1 MNSNYLQ
8 LLFNDIKKLWKGL
21 NVPQRFGLI
30 VLLLATVVLS
40 TLFIVKSF
48 EPDLTVLYSDLS
60 EADVLNITENIKKN
74 GYSFKLTDDKKTIL
88 VPADQKDAMRVYV
101 AENDLIQNSNPGF
114 ELLDNMQLGSTDF
127 KNNLTKQRIFQGEL
141 TRSIEKMEGIKSVR
155 VQLAQPERTIFEDK
169 DEIPSASV
177 MLILD
182 PGYKL
187 KSSQVKAIKNLV
199 AYSVPR
205 LTPEKVFITDQFGNS
220 LSDETS
226 KNSNDME
233 SFKAG
238 VEKETAKKITTVL
251 EEIVGRGNVSVQV
264 NADIDFN
271 SAKSTIERY
280 IPLDEKGEGV
290 LTSTQSEVENYENPN
305 SQNAQSPQNPNS
317 GVPNKNLNYAKEKS
331 STSYSVSKEIKHIVY
346 APGTIKRLTIA
357 VAVNKILTKPEKE
370 ELQNLVLSAAGVDY
384 ERGDVITVSG
394 LQFEG
399 LAQDKK
405 TQEELAQKNAKES
418 MFEYIAVKLGPSLVI
433 LILGLVGLTLLKNLV
448 SRLPHYD
455 VKQNILEDL
464 EEDEEDD
471 LALEPTGQEDDLAD
485 KIKKLGGFN
494 SFDSAYSGYSGFSLE
509 DDTQATY
516 KDIEISKQ
524 EQSINTLN
532 EAILADPEAAAK
544 VLMSYIKE

>member
-1 MNSNYLQ
+1 MNSSYFQ
-8 LLFNDIKKLWKGL
+8 LLFNDMKKLWKGL

-30 VLLLATVVLS
+30 VLLLATIILS
-40 TLFIVKSF
+40 TIFIVKSF
-48 EPDLTVLYSDLS
+48 EPDLTVLYSDLAES
-60 EADVLNITENIKKN
+60 DVATITENLKKN
-74 GYSFKLTDDKKTIL
+74 GYSYKISDDKKTIL
-88 VPADQKDAMRVYV
+88 VPASQKDEMRLYV

-141 TRSIEKMEGIKSVR
+141 TRSIEKMEGVKSVR
-155 VQLAQPERTIFEDK
+155 VQLAQPERSIFEDK

-182 PGYKL
+182 SGYKL

-238 VEKETAKKITTVL
+238 VEKDTAKKITSVL

-271 SAKSTIERY
+271 SAKATIERY

-290 LTSTQSEVENYENPN
+290 LTSTQSEIENYENPN
-305 SQNAQSPQNPNS
+305 NNQAQQQPQNPNA
-317 GVPNKNLNYAKEKS
+317 GVPNKNLNYAKEKN
-331 STSYSVSKEIKHIVY
+331 STSYSVSKEVKHIVY
-346 APGTIKRLTIA
+346 APGTVKRLTIA
-357 VAVNKILTKPEKE
+357 VAVNKILTKAEKD

-384 ERGDVITVSG
+384 DRGDVITVSG
-394 LQFEG
+394 LQFE
-399 LAQDKK
+399 AISDDKK
-405 TQEELAQKNAKES
+405 KQEALAKKNAKDA
-418 MFEYIAVKLGPSLVI
+418 MFEYFAVKLGPSIVVLV
-433 LILGLVGLTLLKNLV
+433 LGLFAITLLKNLI
-448 SRLPHYD
+448 SRIPHYE
-455 VKQNILEDL
+455 VQQNILEDS
-464 EEDEEDD
+464 EEDD
-471 LALEPTGQEDDLAD
+471 DLAIGAPDDVEDTPLKLD
-485 KIKKLGGFN
+485 KLSGLL
-494 SFDSAYSGYSGFSLE
+494 DSGYPSLNFE
-509 DDTQATY
+509 TDDTQATLQ
-516 KDIEISKQ
+516 DIEISKQ

>member
-1 MNSNYLQ
+1 MNSNYFQ
-8 LLFNDIKKLWKGL
+8 LLLNDMKKLWKGL
-21 NVPQRFGLI
+21 NVPQRFALI

-40 TLFIVKSF
+40 TIFIVKSF
-48 EPDLTVLYSDLS
+48 EPDLTVLYSDLAES
-60 EADVLNITENIKKN
+60 DVATITENLKKN
-74 GYSFKLTDDKKTIL
+74 GYSYKLSDDKKTIL
-88 VPADQKDAMRVYV
+88 VPASQKDEMRLYV

-141 TRSIEKMEGIKSVR
+141 TRSIEKMEGVKSVR
-155 VQLAQPERTIFEDK
+155 VQLAQPERSIFEDK

-182 PGYKL
+182 SGYKL
-187 KSSQVKAIKNLV
+187 KASQVKAIKNLV

-238 VEKETAKKITTVL
+238 VEKDTAKKITSVL

-271 SAKSTIERY
+271 SAKATIERY

-290 LTSTQSEVENYENPN
+290 LTSTQSEIENYENPN
-305 SQNAQSPQNPNS
+305 NNNQAQQQPQNPNA
-317 GVPNKNLNYAKEKS
+317 GVPNKNLNYAKEKN
-331 STSYSVSKEIKHIVY
+331 STSYSVSKEVKHIVY
-346 APGTIKRLTIA
+346 APGTVKRLTIA
-357 VAVNKILTKPEKE
+357 VAVNKILTKAEKE

-384 ERGDVITVSG
+384 DRGDVITVSG
-394 LQFEG
+394 LQFE
-399 LAQDKK
+399 AIADDKK
-405 TQEELAQKNAKES
+405 KQEALAKKNAKDT
-418 MFEYIAVKLGPSLVI
+418 MFEYFAVKLGPSIVVLV
-433 LILGLVGLTLLKNLV
+433 LGLFAITLLKNLV

-455 VKQNILEDL
+455 VQQNILDEPDEDEDL
-464 EEDEEDD
+464 AIGAPDD
-471 LALEPTGQEDDLAD
+471 VDAPLKLD
-485 KIKKLGGFN
+485 KLGN
-494 SFDSAYSGYSGFSLE
+494 LLDSGYPSLNFDR
-509 DDTQATY
+509 DDTQATLQ
-516 KDIEISKQ
+516 DIEISKQ

>member
-1 MNSNYLQ
+1 MNSNYFH
-8 LLFNDIKKLWKGL
+8 LLFNDMKKLWKGL

-30 VLLLATVVLS
+30 VLLLVTVILS
-40 TLFIVKSF
+40 TFFIVKSF
-48 EPDLTVLYSDLS
+48 EPDLTVLYSDLA
-60 EADVLNITENIKKN
+60 EADVATITENLKKN

-88 VPADQKDAMRVYV
+88 VPASQKDEMRLYV

-141 TRSIEKMEGIKSVR
+141 TRSIEKMEGVKSVR
-155 VQLAQPERTIFEDK
+155 VQLAQPERSIFEDK

-187 KSSQVKAIKNLV
+187 KASQVKAIKNLV
-199 AYSVPR
+199 AYGVPR

-233 SFKAG
+233 SFKSG
-238 VEKETAKKITTVL
+238 VEKETAKKITSVL

-264 NADIDFN
+264 NADIYFN
-271 SAKSTIERY
+271 SAKATIERY

-290 LTSTQSEVENYENPN
+290 LTSTQSEIENYENPN
-305 SQNAQSPQNPNS
+305 NQNQNAQQQGQNPNT

-331 STSYSVSKEIKHIVY
+331 STSYSVSKEVKHIVY

-357 VAVNKILTKPEKE
+357 VAVNKILTTAEKE

-394 LQFEG
+394 LQFEA

-405 TQEELAQKNAKES
+405 TQEELAKKNAKDTL
-418 MFEYIAVKLGPSLVI
+418 MDYIAVKLGPSIVV
-433 LILGLVGLTLLKNLV
+433 LILGLVAISLLKNLM
-448 SRLPHYD
+448 SRLPHYEVQD
-455 VKQNILEDL
+455 NILDEPDDNELDIDNLDDDDSITAKL
-464 EEDEEDD
+464 ER
-471 LALEPTGQEDDLAD
+471 
-485 KIKKLGGFN
+485 LGGSSVLDGGYPQL
-494 SFDSAYSGYSGFSLE
+494 SFDN
-509 DDTQATY
+509 DDTQASF

>member
-8 LLFNDIKKLWKGL
+8 LLFNDMKKLWKGL

-40 TLFIVKSF
+40 TIFIFKSF
-48 EPDLTVLYSDLS
+48 EPDLTVLYSDLAES
-60 EADVLNITENIKKN
+60 DVVTITENLKKN

-88 VPADQKDAMRVYV
+88 VPASQKDAMRLYV

-141 TRSIEKMEGIKSVR
+141 TRSIEKMEGVKSVR
-155 VQLAQPERTIFEDK
+155 VQLAQPERSIFEDK

-182 PGYKL
+182 AGYKL

-199 AYSVPR
+199 AYSIPR
-205 LTPEKVFITDQFGNS
+205 LTTEKVFITDQFGNS

-233 SFKAG
+233 SFKSG
-238 VEKETAKKITTVL
+238 VEKDTAKKITSVL

-271 SAKSTIERY
+271 SAKATIERY

-290 LTSTQSEVENYENPN
+290 LTSTQSEIENYENPN
-305 SQNAQSPQNPNS
+305 NNPAQTQTQPQNPNA

-331 STSYSVSKEIKHIVY
+331 STSYSVSKEVKHIVY

-357 VAVNKILTKPEKE
+357 VAVNKILTKPEKD

-384 ERGDVITVSG
+384 DRGDVITVSG
-394 LQFEG
+394 LQFEA
-399 LAQDKK
+399 LSDDKKRQEALAKKNAQD
-405 TQEELAQKNAKES
+405 TL
-418 MFEYIAVKLGPSLVI
+418 FEYFAVKLGPSIVVLV
-433 LILGLVGLTLLKNLV
+433 LGLFAITLLKNLV

-455 VKQNILEDL
+455 VKQNILDEPDDEDL
-464 EEDEEDD
+464 GLDPTEEED
-471 LALEPTGQEDDLAD
+471 LSVAD
-485 KIKKLGGFN
+485 KIDKLGGLMDGYP
-494 SFDSAYSGYSGFSLE
+494 SVDFDR
-509 DDTQATY
+509 DDTQATLQ
-516 KDIEISKQ
+516 DIEISRQ

>member
-1 MNSNYLQ
+1 MNSSYFQ
-8 LLFNDIKKLWKGL
+8 LLFNDMKKLWKGL

-30 VLLLATVVLS
+30 VLLVATVILS
-40 TLFIVKSF
+40 TIFIVKSF
-48 EPDLTVLYSDLS
+48 EPDLTVLYSDLAES
-60 EADVLNITENIKKN
+60 DVATITENLKKN
-74 GYSFKLTDDKKTIL
+74 GYSYKISDDKKTIL
-88 VPADQKDAMRVYV
+88 VPASQKDEMRLYV

-141 TRSIEKMEGIKSVR
+141 TRSIEKMEGVKSVR
-155 VQLAQPERTIFEDK
+155 VQLAQPERSIFEDK

-182 PGYKL
+182 SGYKL
-187 KSSQVKAIKNLV
+187 KASQVKAIKNLV

-233 SFKAG
+233 SFKSG
-238 VEKETAKKITTVL
+238 VEKDTAKKITTVL

-271 SAKSTIERY
+271 SAKATIERY

-290 LTSTQSEVENYENPN
+290 LTSTQSEIENYENPN
-305 SQNAQSPQNPNS
+305 NNQAQQQPQNPNA
-317 GVPNKNLNYAKEKS
+317 GVPNKNLNYAKEKN
-331 STSYSVSKEIKHIVY
+331 STSYSVSKEVKHIVY
-346 APGTIKRLTIA
+346 APGTVKRLTIA
-357 VAVNKILTKPEKE
+357 VAVNKILTKAEKD

-384 ERGDVITVSG
+384 DRGDVITVSG
-394 LQFEG
+394 LQFE
-399 LAQDKK
+399 AISDDKK
-405 TQEELAQKNAKES
+405 KQEALAKKNAKDA
-418 MFEYIAVKLGPSLVI
+418 MFDYLAVKLGPSIVVLV
-433 LILGLVGLTLLKNLV
+433 LGLFAITLLKNLI
-448 SRLPHYD
+448 SRIPHYD
-455 VKQNILEDL
+455 VKQNILDDP
-464 EEDEEDD
+464 EEDEDLSIGAADDSEDSPLRLD
-471 LALEPTGQEDDLAD
+471 
-485 KIKKLGGFN
+485 KLGGLL
-494 SFDSAYSGYSGFSLE
+494 DSGYPSLDFNA
-509 DDTQATY
+509 DDTQATLQ
-516 KDIEISKQ
+516 DIEISKQ

>member
-1 MNSNYLQ
+1 M
-8 LLFNDIKKLWKGL
+8 KKLWKGL

-30 VLLLATVVLS
+30 VLLLATIILS
-40 TLFIVKSF
+40 TIFIVKSF
-48 EPDLTVLYSDLS
+48 EPDLTVLYSDLAES
-60 EADVLNITENIKKN
+60 DVATITENLKKN
-74 GYSFKLTDDKKTIL
+74 GYSYKISDDKKTIL
-88 VPADQKDAMRVYV
+88 VPASQKDEMRLYV

-141 TRSIEKMEGIKSVR
+141 TRSIEKMEGVKSVR
-155 VQLAQPERTIFEDK
+155 VQLAQPERSIFEDK

-182 PGYKL
+182 SGYKL
-187 KSSQVKAIKNLV
+187 KASQVKAIKNLV

-238 VEKETAKKITTVL
+238 VEKDTAKKITSVL

-271 SAKSTIERY
+271 SAKATIERY

-290 LTSTQSEVENYENPN
+290 LTSTQSEIENYENPN
-305 SQNAQSPQNPNS
+305 NNNQAQQQPQNPNA
-317 GVPNKNLNYAKEKS
+317 GVPNKNLNYAKEKN
-331 STSYSVSKEIKHIVY
+331 STSYSVSKEVKHIVY
-346 APGTIKRLTIA
+346 APGTVKRLTIA
-357 VAVNKILTKPEKE
+357 VAVNKILTKAEKD

-384 ERGDVITVSG
+384 DRGDVITVSG
-394 LQFEG
+394 LQFE
-399 LAQDKK
+399 AIADDKK
-405 TQEELAQKNAKES
+405 KQEALAKKNAKDT
-418 MFEYIAVKLGPSLVI
+418 MFEYFAVKLGPSIVVLV
-433 LILGLVGLTLLKNLV
+433 LGLFAITLLKNLV

-455 VKQNILEDL
+455 VQQNILDEPDEDEDL
-464 EEDEEDD
+464 AIGAPDD
-471 LALEPTGQEDDLAD
+471 VDAPLKLD
-485 KIKKLGGFN
+485 KLGN
-494 SFDSAYSGYSGFSLE
+494 LLDSGYPSLNFDR
-509 DDTQATY
+509 DDTQATLQ
-516 KDIEISKQ
+516 DIEISKQ

>member
-1 MNSNYLQ
+1 MNSSYFQ
-8 LLFNDIKKLWKGL
+8 LLANDMKKLWKGL

-30 VLLLATVVLS
+30 VLLLVTIIMS
-40 TLFIVKSF
+40 TFFIVKSF
-48 EPDLTVLYSDLS
+48 EPDLTVLYSDLA
-60 EADVLNITENIKKN
+60 EADIITITENLKKN

-88 VPADQKDAMRVYV
+88 VPASQKDQMRLYI

-155 VQLAQPERTIFEDK
+155 VQLAQPERSIFTDK

-238 VEKETAKKITTVL
+238 VEKDTAKKIISVL

-271 SAKSTIERY
+271 SAKATIERY

-290 LTSTQSEVENYENPN
+290 LTSTQSEIENYENPN
-305 SQNAQSPQNPNS
+305 NVNNQLQNPNA
-317 GVPNKNLNYAKEKS
+317 GVPNRNLNYAKEKS
-331 STSYSVSKEIKHIVY
+331 STSYSVSKEVKHIIY

-384 ERGDVITVSG
+384 ARGDVITVSG
-394 LQFEG
+394 LQFE
-399 LAQDKK
+399 AIAEDKK
-405 TQEELAQKNAKES
+405 LQEELEKKNAKES
-418 MFEYIAVKLGPSLVI
+418 MFEYLAVKLGPSLVI
-433 LILGLVGLTLLKNLV
+433 LILGLVAIVLLKNLV
-448 SRLPHYD
+448 GKLPHYEIQQD
-455 VKQNILEDL
+455 LLEDG
-464 EEDEEDD
+464 EDD
-471 LALEPTGQEDDLAD
+471 DLDINDFDETSTVAAKLD
-485 KIKKLGGFN
+485 KLGGLSALDAGYPQL
-494 SFDSAYSGYSGFSLE
+494 SFDT
-509 DDTQATY
+509 DDTQATLH
-516 KDIEISKQ
+516 DIEISKQ

>member
-1 MNSNYLQ
+1 MNSSYFQ
-8 LLFNDIKKLWKGL
+8 LLFNDMKKLWKGL

-30 VLLLATVVLS
+30 VLLLATVILS
-40 TLFIVKSF
+40 TIFIVKSF
-48 EPDLTVLYSDLS
+48 EPDLTVLYSDLAES
-60 EADVLNITENIKKN
+60 DVATITENLKKN
-74 GYSFKLTDDKKTIL
+74 GYSYKISDDKKTIL
-88 VPADQKDAMRVYV
+88 VPASQKDEMRLYV

-141 TRSIEKMEGIKSVR
+141 TRSIEKMEGVKSVR
-155 VQLAQPERTIFEDK
+155 VQLAQPERSIFEDK

-182 PGYKL
+182 SGYKL
-187 KSSQVKAIKNLV
+187 KASQVKAIKNLV

-233 SFKAG
+233 SFKSG
-238 VEKETAKKITTVL
+238 VEKDTAKKITTVL

-271 SAKSTIERY
+271 SAKATIERY

-290 LTSTQSEVENYENPN
+290 LTSTQSEIENYENPN
-305 SQNAQSPQNPNS
+305 NNQTQQQPQNPNA
-317 GVPNKNLNYAKEKS
+317 GVPNKNLNYAKEKN
-331 STSYSVSKEIKHIVY
+331 STSYSVSKEVKHIVY
-346 APGTIKRLTIA
+346 APGTVKRLTIA
-357 VAVNKILTKPEKE
+357 VAVNKILTKAEKD

-384 ERGDVITVSG
+384 DRGDVITVSG
-394 LQFEG
+394 LQFE
-399 LAQDKK
+399 AISDDKK
-405 TQEELAQKNAKES
+405 KQEALAKKNAKDA
-418 MFEYIAVKLGPSLVI
+418 MFDYLAVKLGPSIVVLV
-433 LILGLVGLTLLKNLV
+433 LGLFAITLLKNLV
-448 SRLPHYD
+448 SKIPHYD
-455 VKQNILEDL
+455 VQQNILEDP
-464 EEDEEDD
+464 EEDED
-471 LALEPTGQEDDLAD
+471 LAIGAPDDDVDDTPLRLD
-485 KIKKLGGFN
+485 KLSGLL
-494 SFDSAYSGYSGFSLE
+494 DSGYPSLNFE
-509 DDTQATY
+509 TDDTQATLQ
-516 KDIEISKQ
+516 DIEISKQ

>member
-1 MNSNYLQ
+1 MNSNYFQ
-8 LLFNDIKKLWKGL
+8 LLLNDMKKLWKGL
-21 NVPQRFGLI
+21 NVPQRFALI

-40 TLFIVKSF
+40 TIFIVKSF
-48 EPDLTVLYSDLS
+48 EPDLTVLYSDLAES
-60 EADVLNITENIKKN
+60 DVATITENLKKN
-74 GYSFKLTDDKKTIL
+74 GYSYKLSDDKKTIL
-88 VPADQKDAMRVYV
+88 VPASQKDEMRLYV

-141 TRSIEKMEGIKSVR
+141 TRSIEKMEGVKSVR
-155 VQLAQPERTIFEDK
+155 VQLAQPERSIFEDK

-182 PGYKL
+182 SGYKL
-187 KSSQVKAIKNLV
+187 KASQVKAIKNLV

-238 VEKETAKKITTVL
+238 VEKDTAKKITSVL

-271 SAKSTIERY
+271 SAKATIERY

-290 LTSTQSEVENYENPN
+290 LTSTQSEIENYENPN
-305 SQNAQSPQNPNS
+305 NNQAQQQPQNPNA
-317 GVPNKNLNYAKEKS
+317 GVPNKNLNYAKEKN
-331 STSYSVSKEIKHIVY
+331 STSYSVSKEVKHIVY
-346 APGTIKRLTIA
+346 APGTVKRLTIA
-357 VAVNKILTKPEKE
+357 VAVNKILTKAEKD

-384 ERGDVITVSG
+384 DRGDVITVSG
-394 LQFEG
+394 LQFE
-399 LAQDKK
+399 AIADDKK
-405 TQEELAQKNAKES
+405 KQEALAKKNAKDT
-418 MFEYIAVKLGPSLVI
+418 MFEYFAVKLGPSIVVLV
-433 LILGLVGLTLLKNLV
+433 LGLFAITLLKNLV

-455 VKQNILEDL
+455 VQQNILDEPDEDEDL
-464 EEDEEDD
+464 AIGAPDD
-471 LALEPTGQEDDLAD
+471 VDAPLKLD
-485 KIKKLGGFN
+485 KLGN
-494 SFDSAYSGYSGFSLE
+494 LLDSGYPSLNFDR
-509 DDTQATY
+509 DDTQATLQ
-516 KDIEISKQ
+516 DIEISKQ